1 MDQDKIAKQIFSSA
15 SKTINFKNIE
25 IFYESRSLKPIKIHY
40 KLRVLQLNADYVD
53 VIQVEKHITKNVLHK
68 F

>member
-1 MDQDKIAKQIFSSA
+1 MDQDKIATQIFSSA

-40 KLRVLQLNADYVD
+40 VSQLNADYID
-53 VIQVEKHITKNVLHK
+53 VIQVEIHMTKTVLLY
-68 F
+68 